1 MCFFHRQTFFF
12 NQSIHVKPSSDH
24 LVEWQSLWTL
34 GSPLLG
40 CASHF
45 GSVEFAV
52 YNPYITHMSAH
63 IYIVIY
69 KYMCLYVYLYIF
81 VCVYISL
88 YIYVCIYIYVYIG
101 GGITNWLSGAR
112 NPKEQKM
119 IFLKYFGLADWHSF
133 HVGLT
138 LKSTHMKPATATGSD
153 TIFHLRVGDV
163 LCFASSG

>member
-88 YIYVCIYIYVYIG
+88 YIYIYVCIYIYICIYRWWYNQLTKWSPQPQGTKNDIFKIFRIG
-101 GGITNWLSGAR
+101 WLAQFPCWIDFEINAHETS
-112 NPKEQKM
+112 
-119 IFLKYFGLADWHSF
+119 YSYW
-133 HVGLT
+133 
-138 LKSTHMKPATATGSD
+138 
-153 TIFHLRVGDV
+153 
-163 LCFASSG
+163 